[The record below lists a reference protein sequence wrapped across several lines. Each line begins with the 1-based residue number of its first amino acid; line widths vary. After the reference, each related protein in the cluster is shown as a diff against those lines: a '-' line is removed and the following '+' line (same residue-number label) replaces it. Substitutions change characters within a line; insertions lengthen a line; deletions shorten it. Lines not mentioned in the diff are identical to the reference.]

1 MNSFT
6 KIRPRLVDDTSGV
19 FSRSRRW
26 IPLNFASRAR
36 ARPAPGP
43 LARTGPPGAAQLID
57 LQARTTWATPH
68 TRQRQRPWQRP
79 WQRIAGRRVPRCPSH
94 SSRGGLPQRWT
105 QQSRTLPPLSARRG
119 RESQRWGS
127 SQILS
132 CFRTAGNY
140 CETLPASGRAPRV
153 VAAGSALSQKHYA
166 SRLWPSGL
174 SRVAPRQSSTPA
186 IKLARWRA
194 KSLGHF

>member
-26 IPLNFASRAR
+26 IPLDFAPRAR

-43 LARTGPPGAAQLID
+43 PARTGPPGAAQLD

-68 TRQRQRPWQRP
+68 TRQRQRPWR
-79 WQRIAGRRVPRCPSH
+79 RIAGRRVPRCPSH

-105 QQSRTLPPLSARRG
+105 QQSSTTPPHIRHGADASLNGGEVARSFRLVRLVIAARRSLPVEEG
-119 RESQRWGS
+119 LGS
-127 SQILS
+127 S
-132 CFRTAGNY
+132 
-140 CETLPASGRAPRV
+140 PW
-153 VAAGSALSQKHYA
+153 AARPLKNIFA

-174 SRVAPRQSSTPA
+174 SRVATRQSSTPA
-186 IKLARWRA
+186 IELARWRA

>member
-6 KIRPRLVDDTSGV
+6 KIRPRLVDDTSRA
-19 FSRSRRW
+19 FSRSKRW
-26 IPLNFASRAR
+26 IPLNFAPRAR

-43 LARTGPPGAAQLID
+43 PARTGPPGAAQLD

-68 TRQRQRPWQRP
+68 TRQRQRP

-105 QQSRTLPPLSARRG
+105 QQSRTPPPLSARTARRTRLNG
-119 RESQRWGS
+119 GEAARSFRASARLVIAARRSLPVDERLGS
-127 SQILS
+127 SLW
-132 CFRTAGNY
+132 
-140 CETLPASGRAPRV
+140 
-153 VAAGSALSQKHYA
+153 AARSLKNIFA

-186 IKLARWRA
+186 IELARWRA
-194 KSLGHF
+194 KSLGQF